1 MLKKKLSRFIFVMF
15 PHLLIIEDGS
25 IISDRYV
32 NYQCTLTDVVDR
44 LSK

>member
-1 MLKKKLSRFIFVMF
+1 MLRKKISKFIFVMM
-15 PHLLIIEDGS
+15 PHLMIIEDGS

>member
-1 MLKKKLSRFIFVMF
+1 MLRKKISRFIFVMF
-15 PHLLIIEDGS
+15 PHLMIIEDGS

-32 NYQCTLTDVVDR
+32 NYQCTLSDVVDR

>member
-1 MLKKKLSRFIFVMF
+1 MLRKKLSKFIFVMF

-25 IISDRYV
+25 IISDRYG
-32 NYQCTLTDVVDR
+32 NYQCTLSDVVDR

>member
-1 MLKKKLSRFIFVMF
+1 MLRKKISTFIFVLF

-32 NYQCTLTDVVDR
+32 NYQCTLNDVVGR
-44 LSK
+44 LSQ

>member
-1 MLKKKLSRFIFVMF
+1 MLRKKLSKFIFVMF

-32 NYQCTLTDVVDR
+32 NYQCTLSDVVDR

>member
-32 NYQCTLTDVVDR
+32 NYQCTLSDVADR
-44 LSK
+44 MSK

>member
-1 MLKKKLSRFIFVMF
+1 MLRKKISRFIFVMF

-25 IISDRYV
+25 IVSDRYA

>member
-1 MLKKKLSRFIFVMF
+1 MLKKKISKFIFVML
-15 PHLLIIEDGS
+15 PHLMIIEDGS

>member
-1 MLKKKLSRFIFVMF
+1 MLKKKISRFIFVMF
-15 PHLLIIEDGS
+15 PHLMIIEDGS

-32 NYQCTLTDVVDR
+32 NYQCTLSDVVDR

>member
-1 MLKKKLSRFIFVMF
+1 MLKKKISRFIVVMF

-25 IISDRYV
+25 IISDRYA